1 MRFFFINRN
10 NTSKNKIM
18 HDFSNNF
25 KERIK
30 SLNVQD
36 ITDKILT
43 VLNNAFDSV
52 QKVDSKV
59 LISFKEFESDSLLS
73 HIFTVNVDF
82 VQLSKN
88 TLKINNLDSLS
99 IDIIKTCQNNLD
111 KTLENENYLTI
122 EKYAVQ
128 DFVTEVIKD
137 YFKESVTTEKV
148 YTISVKPQDSLLIV
162 NDEIVTT
169 INGTYSDKAPE
180 NSEIKVYISSENYEP
195 LEETIT
201 LSSEKSVFN
210 FELKPVLC
218 AFNLVTVPE
227 TDNVHLYKKVERT
240 YLNEKTGTALKEST
254 KPSSFVFSDL
264 ETGYSE
270 IPLVKNG
277 RVYQC
282 SVNKG
287 SEFVLQVK
295 KRLYKDITETILFE
309 RDIFEVLDLE
319 KYCIPV
325 KITGPENCSVYVND
339 ELVEIPYK
347 TELGVN
353 EGLKIEALSDTGEV
367 YKNFVIGNES
377 NISTGL
383 EFNINFTKMFD
394 FDIKVED
401 SSDLYINNLKIDST
415 SYSEQFIEGSV
426 VDVRVEKSGYVPIV
440 ERFYITHDIE
450 KEYTL
455 TEKLPEKVLSIS
467 VEPQD
472 AYLILNGQQ
481 VTNPYTGMFTENSEI
496 QIKAFKS
503 GYKAITEN
511 IILNSDIEKKYILEE
526 VQIEKPI
533 LNIDCN
539 IPDATLVV
547 NNDFISLPASIYG
560 VPGSLYSVMIS
571 KEGYKTYTNEIRL
584 VENTDLHVELEKLSE
599 LELTDK
605 VKLKVNCSKLNSI
618 IMINGVQVD
627 NNSTVEYPRGTI
639 LDIEATYPGYVTYS
653 RRMSISEDT
662 DLDIVLEKSENLSTY
677 RVYVYNTTGATLTV
691 NDKQVA
697 APYVSDF
704 EYGSKVKIKSE
715 LEGYETYENELFIDQ
730 DYIININLKKKVD
743 INIETVIPE

>member
-1 MRFFFINRN
+1 MY
-10 NTSKNKIM
+10 
-18 HDFSNNF
+18 DFSNAF
-25 KERIK
+25 KEQIK
-30 SLNVQD
+30 GLNVQS
-36 ITDKILT
+36 TSAKILT
-43 VLNNAFDSV
+43 VLNNAFDSI
-52 QKVDSKV
+52 QNQDGKV
-59 LISFKEFESDSLLS
+59 LISFKEFESNSVLS

-88 TLKINNLDSLS
+88 VLKINNLNSLS
-99 IDIIKTCQNNLD
+99 IDIIKTCRTKNFD

-122 EKYAVQ
+122 EKYAIQ

-137 YFKESVTTEKV
+137 YFKESVTNEKV
-148 YTISVKPQDSLLIV
+148 YTITVSPQDALLIV
-162 NDEIVTT
+162 NDEKVTT

-180 NSEIKVYISSENYEP
+180 NSEIKVYVSHDNYEP
-195 LEETIT
+195 VEETIA

-218 AFNLVTVPE
+218 TFNLVTVPE

-254 KPSSFVFSDL
+254 KPSSFVFSDP
-264 ETGYSE
+264 EYTYSE
-270 IPLVKNG
+270 IPLVKND

-295 KRLYKDITETILFE
+295 KRLYKDISKTILFE

-325 KITGPENCSVYVND
+325 KITGPENCSVYIND

-353 EGLKIEALSDTGEV
+353 EGLKIEALSDSGEV

-401 SSDLYINNLKIDST
+401 SADLYINNLKIDSGA
-415 SYSEQFIEGSV
+415 YSEKLIEGSV
-426 VDVRVEKSGYVPIV
+426 VDVRVEKSGYVPV
-440 ERFYITHDIE
+440 TERFYITHDIE
-450 KEYTL
+450 KEYVL

-496 QIKAFKS
+496 QIKVFKS

-511 IILNSDIEKKYILEE
+511 IIVNSDIEKNYVLEE
-526 VQIEKPI
+526 VQINKPI

-539 IPDATLVV
+539 VEDAVLVV
-547 NNDFISLPASIYG
+547 NNDFVTLPASIYG
-560 VPGSLYSVMIS
+560 NPGSLYSIMIS
-571 KEGYKTYTNEIRL
+571 KEGFKTYTNEIRL
-584 VENTDLHVELEKLSE
+584 VENTDLHVELEKLSSE
-599 LELTDK
+599 ELTDI
-605 VKLKVNCSKLNSI
+605 VKLNVKCSKLNSL

-639 LDIEATYPGYVTYS
+639 LDIEVTYPGYATCSS
-653 RRMSISEDT
+653 RMTISEDT
-662 DLDIVLEKSENLSTY
+662 DLNIVLEKTDNLSSY
-677 RVYVYNTTGATLTV
+677 RIYIYNTTGATLTV
-691 NDKQVA
+691 NGKQVA

-715 LEGYETYENELFIDQ
+715 LDGYETYENELFIDQ
-730 DYIININLKKKVD
+730 DYIIYINLEKIDEKL
-743 INIETVIPE
+743 I

>member
-1 MRFFFINRN
+1 MY
-10 NTSKNKIM
+10 
-18 HDFSNNF
+18 DFSNAF
-25 KERIK
+25 KEQIK
-30 SLNVQD
+30 GLNVQS
-36 ITDKILT
+36 ISAKILT
-43 VLNNAFDSV
+43 VLNNAFDSI
-52 QKVDSKV
+52 QNQDGKV
-59 LISFKEFESDSLLS
+59 LISFKEFESNSVLS

-88 TLKINNLDSLS
+88 VLKINNLNSLS
-99 IDIIKTCQNNLD
+99 IDIIKTCQTNFD
-111 KTLENENYLTI
+111 KSLENENYLTI
-122 EKYAVQ
+122 EKYAIQ

-137 YFKESVTTEKV
+137 YFKESIVNEKV
-148 YTISVKPQDSLLIV
+148 YTISVKPQDALLIV
-162 NDEIVTT
+162 NDEKVTT

-180 NSEIKVYISSENYEP
+180 NSEIKVYVSHDNYEP
-195 LEETIT
+195 IEETIVVTSDKT
-201 LSSEKSVFN
+201 LFN
-210 FELKPVLC
+210 FNLEPVLC

-254 KPSSFVFSDL
+254 KPSSFVFSDP
-264 ETGYSE
+264 EYTYSE
-270 IPLVKNG
+270 IPLVKND

-295 KRLYKDITETILFE
+295 KRLYKDISETILFD
-309 RDIFEVLDLE
+309 RDIFKVLDLE

-325 KITGPENCSVYVND
+325 KITGPENCSVYIND

-394 FDIKVED
+394 FDIRVED
-401 SSDLYINNLKIDST
+401 SADLYINNLKIDSN
-415 SYSEQFIEGSV
+415 SYSEKLIEGSV
-426 VDVRVEKSGYVPIV
+426 VVVRVEKSGYVPV
-440 ERFYITHDIE
+440 TERFYITHDIE
-450 KEYTL
+450 KEYIL

-496 QIKAFKS
+496 QIKVFKS

-511 IILNSDIEKKYILEE
+511 IIVNSDIEKNYILEE
-526 VQIEKPI
+526 VQVNKPI

-539 IPDATLVV
+539 VEDATLVV
-547 NNDFISLPASIYG
+547 NNDFITLPASIYG
-560 VPGSLYSVMIS
+560 VPGGLYNIMIS
-571 KEGYKTYTNEIRL
+571 KEGFKTYTNEIRL

-599 LELTDK
+599 SELTDK
-605 VKLKVNCSKLNSI
+605 VKLNVKCSKLNSL

-639 LDIEATYPGYVTYS
+639 LDIEVTYPGYATCSS
-653 RRMSISEDT
+653 RMTISEDT
-662 DLDIVLEKSENLSTY
+662 DLNIVLEKTDNLSSY
-677 RVYVYNTTGATLTV
+677 RVYIYNTTGATLTV

-697 APYVSDF
+697 APFVSDF

-715 LEGYETYENELFIDQ
+715 LDGYETYENELFIDQ
-730 DYIININLKKKVD
+730 DYIIYINLEKIDEKVG
-743 INIETVIPE
+743 INKI

>member
-1 MRFFFINRN
+1 MY
-10 NTSKNKIM
+10 
-18 HDFSNNF
+18 DFSNAF
-25 KERIK
+25 KEQIK
-30 SLNVQD
+30 GLNVQS
-36 ITDKILT
+36 ISAKILT
-43 VLNNAFDSV
+43 VLNNAFDSI
-52 QKVDSKV
+52 QNQDGKV
-59 LISFKEFESDSLLS
+59 LISFKEFESNSVLS

-88 TLKINNLDSLS
+88 VLKINNLNSLS
-99 IDIIKTCQNNLD
+99 IDIIKTCRTKNFD
-111 KTLENENYLTI
+111 KTLENENHLTI
-122 EKYAVQ
+122 EKYAIQ
-128 DFVTEVIKD
+128 DFVTEVVKD
-137 YFKESVTTEKV
+137 YFKESVTNEKV
-148 YTISVKPQDSLLIV
+148 YTITVSPQDALLIV
-162 NDEIVTT
+162 NDEKVTT

-180 NSEIKVYISSENYEP
+180 NSEIKVYVSHDNYEP
-195 LEETIT
+195 VEETIT

-254 KPSSFVFSDL
+254 KPSSFVFSDP
-264 ETGYSE
+264 EYTYSE
-270 IPLVKNG
+270 IPLVKND

-295 KRLYKDITETILFE
+295 KRLYKDISKTILFE

-325 KITGPENCSVYVND
+325 KITGPENCSVYIND

-401 SSDLYINNLKIDST
+401 SADLFINNLKIDSGA
-415 SYSEQFIEGSV
+415 YSEKLIEGSV
-426 VDVRVEKSGYVPIV
+426 VDVRVEKSGYVPV
-440 ERFYITHDIE
+440 TERFYITHDIE
-450 KEYTL
+450 KEYVL

-496 QIKAFKS
+496 QIKVFKS

-511 IILNSDIEKKYILEE
+511 IIVNSDIEKNYVLEE
-526 VQIEKPI
+526 VQINKPI

-539 IPDATLVV
+539 VEDAVLVV
-547 NNDFISLPASIYG
+547 NNDFVTLPASIYG
-560 VPGSLYSVMIS
+560 VPGSLYSIMIS
-571 KEGYKTYTNEIRL
+571 KEGFKTYTNEIRL
-584 VENTDLHVELEKLSE
+584 VENTDLHVELEKLSSE
-599 LELTDK
+599 ELTDK
-605 VKLKVNCSKLNSI
+605 VKLNVKCSKLNSL

-639 LDIEATYPGYVTYS
+639 LDIEVTYPGYATCSS
-653 RRMSISEDT
+653 RMTISEDT
-662 DLDIVLEKSENLSTY
+662 DLNIVLEKTDNLSSY
-677 RVYVYNTTGATLTV
+677 RVYIYNTTGATLTV
-691 NDKQVA
+691 NGKQVA

-715 LEGYETYENELFIDQ
+715 LDGYETYENELFIDQ
-730 DYIININLKKKVD
+730 DYIIYINLEKIDEKL
-743 INIETVIPE
+743 I

>member
-1 MRFFFINRN
+1 
-10 NTSKNKIM
+10 M

-30 SLNVQD
+30 SLNVQS
-36 ITDKILT
+36 ISDKILT

-88 TLKINNLDSLS
+88 VLKINNLNSLS

-148 YTISVKPQDSLLIV
+148 FTITVNPQDALLIV

-180 NSEIKVYISSENYEP
+180 NSEIKVYISSDNYEP

-218 AFNLVTVPE
+218 TFNLVTVPE
-227 TDNVHLYKKVERT
+227 TDNVHLYKKVEKT

-295 KRLYKDITETILFE
+295 KRLYKDISKTILCE
-309 RDIFEVLDLE
+309 HDVFEVIDLE
-319 KYCIPV
+319 KYSIPV
-325 KITGPENCSVYVND
+325 KITGPENCSVYIND

-353 EGLKIEALSDTGEV
+353 EGLKIEALSDSGEV

-383 EFNINFTKMFD
+383 EFDIEFTKMFN

-401 SSDLYINNLKIDST
+401 SADLYINNLKIDSGA
-415 SYSEQFIEGSV
+415 YSEQLIEGSV
-426 VDVRVEKSGYVPIV
+426 VDVRVEKSGYVPVI

-467 VEPQD
+467 VEPQN
-472 AYLILNGQQ
+472 AYLFVNGQQ
-481 VTNPYTGMFTENSEI
+481 VTNPYTGTFTENSEI
-496 QIKAFKS
+496 QIKTFAS

-511 IILNSDIEKKYILEE
+511 IVINSDIEKQYTLEE

-533 LNIDCN
+533 LNINCN

-547 NNDFISLPASIYG
+547 NNDFITLPAAIYG
-560 VPGSLYSVMIS
+560 VPGSLYSIMIS
-571 KEGYKTYTNEIRL
+571 KEGFKTYSNEIRL
-584 VENTDLHVELEKLSE
+584 VENTDLNVELEKLSSE
-599 LELTDK
+599 ELTDK

-627 NNSTVEYPRGTI
+627 NNSTLEYPRGTI

-653 RRMSISEDT
+653 RRMTISEDT

-677 RVYVYNTTGATLTV
+677 RVYIYNTTGATLTV

-715 LEGYETYENELFIDQ
+715 LDGYERYENELFIDQ
-730 DYIININLKKKVD
+730 DYIININLKKKVE
-743 INIETVIPE
+743 INIETVISE

>member
-1 MRFFFINRN
+1 MY
-10 NTSKNKIM
+10 
-18 HDFSNNF
+18 DFSNAF
-25 KERIK
+25 KEQIK
-30 SLNVQD
+30 GLNVQS
-36 ITDKILT
+36 ISAKILT
-43 VLNNAFDSV
+43 VLNNAFDSI
-52 QKVDSKV
+52 QNQDGKV
-59 LISFKEFESDSLLS
+59 LISFKEFESDSVLS

-88 TLKINNLDSLS
+88 VLKINNLNSLS
-99 IDIIKTCQNNLD
+99 IDIIKTCRTKNFD

-122 EKYAVQ
+122 EKYAIQ
-128 DFVTEVIKD
+128 DFVTEVVKD
-137 YFKESVTTEKV
+137 YFKESIVNEKV
-148 YTISVKPQDSLLIV
+148 YTISVKPQDASLIV
-162 NDEIVTT
+162 NDKIVTT

-180 NSEIKVYISSENYEP
+180 NSEIKVYVSHDNYQSIEENIIV
-195 LEETIT
+195 TSDKT
-201 LSSEKSVFN
+201 LFN
-210 FELKPVLC
+210 FNLEPVLC
-218 AFNLVTVPE
+218 SFNLVTVPE

-240 YLNEKTGTALKEST
+240 YLNEKSGTALKEST
-254 KPSSFVFSDL
+254 KPSSFVFSDP
-264 ETGYSE
+264 EYTYSE

-295 KRLYKDITETILFE
+295 KRLYKDISETILFE
-309 RDIFEVLDLE
+309 RDIFKVLDLE

-401 SSDLYINNLKIDST
+401 SADLYINNLKIDSGI
-415 SYSEQFIEGSV
+415 YSEKLIEGSV
-426 VDVRVEKSGYVPIV
+426 VDVRVEKSGYVPV
-440 ERFYITHDIE
+440 TERFYITHDIE

-481 VTNPYTGMFTENSEI
+481 VANPYTGMFTENSEI
-496 QIKAFKS
+496 QIKTFKS

-511 IILNSDIEKKYILEE
+511 IIVNSDIEKKYILEE
-526 VQIEKPI
+526 VQINKPI

-539 IPDATLVV
+539 VEDATLVV
-547 NNDFISLPASIYG
+547 NNDFVSLPASIYG
-560 VPGSLYSVMIS
+560 NPGSLYSIMIS

-584 VENTDLHVELEKLSE
+584 VENTDLHVELEKLSSEE
-599 LELTDK
+599 LIDK
-605 VKLKVNCSKLNSI
+605 VKLNVKCSKLNSL

-639 LDIEATYPGYVTYS
+639 LDIEVTYPGYATCSS
-653 RRMSISEDT
+653 RMTISEDT
-662 DLDIVLEKSENLSTY
+662 DLNIVLEKTDNLSSY
-677 RVYVYNTTGATLTV
+677 RVYIYNTTGATLTV

-715 LEGYETYENELFIDQ
+715 LDGYETYENELFIDQ
-730 DYIININLKKKVD
+730 DYIIYINLEKIDEKL
-743 INIETVIPE
+743 I

>member
-1 MRFFFINRN
+1 MY
-10 NTSKNKIM
+10 
-18 HDFSNNF
+18 DFSNAF
-25 KERIK
+25 KEQIK
-30 SLNVQD
+30 GLNIQS
-36 ITDKILT
+36 ISAKILT
-43 VLNNAFDSV
+43 VLNNAFDSI
-52 QKVDSKV
+52 QNQDGKV
-59 LISFKEFESDSLLS
+59 LISFKEFESNSVLS

-88 TLKINNLDSLS
+88 VLKINNLNSLS
-99 IDIIKTCQNNLD
+99 IDIIKTCRTKNFD

-122 EKYAVQ
+122 EKYAIQ

-137 YFKESVTTEKV
+137 YFKESIVNEKV
-148 YTISVKPQDSLLIV
+148 YTISVKPQDALLIV
-162 NDEIVTT
+162 NDEKVTT

-180 NSEIKVYISSENYEP
+180 NSEIKVYVSHDNYEP
-195 LEETIT
+195 VEETIVVTSDKT
-201 LSSEKSVFN
+201 LFN
-210 FELKPVLC
+210 FNLEPVLC
-218 AFNLVTVPE
+218 EFNLVTVPE

-254 KPSSFVFSDL
+254 KPSSFVFSDP
-264 ETGYSE
+264 EYTYSE
-270 IPLVKNG
+270 IPLVKND

-295 KRLYKDITETILFE
+295 KRLYKDISETILFE
-309 RDIFEVLDLE
+309 RDIFKVLDLE

-401 SSDLYINNLKIDST
+401 SADLYINNLKIDSNT
-415 SYSEQFIEGSV
+415 YSEKLIEGSV
-426 VDVRVEKSGYVPIV
+426 VDVRVEKSGYVPV
-440 ERFYITHDIE
+440 TERFYITHDIE
-450 KEYTL
+450 KEYVL

-481 VTNPYTGMFTENSEI
+481 VTNPYTGMYTENSEI
-496 QIKAFKS
+496 QIKVFKS

-511 IILNSDIEKKYILEE
+511 IIVNADIEKNYVLEE
-526 VQIEKPI
+526 VQINKPI

-539 IPDATLVV
+539 VEDAVLVV
-547 NNDFISLPASIYG
+547 NNDFVTLPASIYG
-560 VPGSLYSVMIS
+560 NPGSLYSIMIS
-571 KEGYKTYTNEIRL
+571 KEGFKTYTNEIRL
-584 VENTDLHVELEKLSE
+584 VENTDLHVELEKLSSE
-599 LELTDK
+599 ELTDI
-605 VKLKVNCSKLNSI
+605 VKLNVKCSKLNSL

-639 LDIEATYPGYVTYS
+639 LDIEVTYPGYATCSS
-653 RRMSISEDT
+653 RMTISEDT
-662 DLDIVLEKSENLSTY
+662 DLNIVLEKTDTLSSY
-677 RVYVYNTTGATLTV
+677 RVYIYNTTGATLTV
-691 NDKQVA
+691 NGKQVA

-715 LEGYETYENELFIDQ
+715 LDGYETYENELFIDQ
-730 DYIININLKKKVD
+730 DYIIYINLEK
-743 INIETVIPE
+743 INEKLI

>member
-1 MRFFFINRN
+1 MY
-10 NTSKNKIM
+10 
-18 HDFSNNF
+18 DFSNAF
-25 KERIK
+25 KEQIK
-30 SLNVQD
+30 GLNVQS
-36 ITDKILT
+36 TSAKILT
-43 VLNNAFDSV
+43 VLNNAFDSI
-52 QKVDSKV
+52 QNQDGKV
-59 LISFKEFESDSLLS
+59 LISFKEFESNSVLS

-88 TLKINNLDSLS
+88 VLKINNLNSLS
-99 IDIIKTCQNNLD
+99 IDIIKTCRTKNFD

-122 EKYAVQ
+122 EKYAIQ

-137 YFKESVTTEKV
+137 YFKESVTNEKV
-148 YTISVKPQDSLLIV
+148 YTITVSPQDALLIV

-180 NSEIKVYISSENYEP
+180 NSEIKVYVSHDNYEP
-195 LEETIT
+195 VEETIA

-218 AFNLVTVPE
+218 TFNLVTVPE

-254 KPSSFVFSDL
+254 KPSSFVFSDP
-264 ETGYSE
+264 EYTYSE
-270 IPLVKNG
+270 IPLVKND

-295 KRLYKDITETILFE
+295 KRLYKDISKTILFE

-401 SSDLYINNLKIDST
+401 SADLYINNLKIDSGA
-415 SYSEQFIEGSV
+415 YSEKLIEGSV
-426 VDVRVEKSGYVPIV
+426 VDVRVEKSGYVPV
-440 ERFYITHDIE
+440 TERFYITHDIE
-450 KEYTL
+450 KEYVL

-496 QIKAFKS
+496 QIKVFKS

-511 IILNSDIEKKYILEE
+511 IIVNSDIEKNYVLEE
-526 VQIEKPI
+526 VQINKPI

-539 IPDATLVV
+539 VEDAVLVV
-547 NNDFISLPASIYG
+547 NNDFVTLPASIYG
-560 VPGSLYSVMIS
+560 VPGSLYSIMIS
-571 KEGYKTYTNEIRL
+571 KEGFKTYTNEIRL
-584 VENTDLHVELEKLSE
+584 VENTDLHVELEKLSSE
-599 LELTDK
+599 ELTDI
-605 VKLKVNCSKLNSI
+605 VKLNVKCSKLNSL

-639 LDIEATYPGYVTYS
+639 LDIEVTYPGYATCSS
-653 RRMSISEDT
+653 RMTISEDT
-662 DLDIVLEKSENLSTY
+662 DLNIVLEKTDNLSSY
-677 RVYVYNTTGATLTV
+677 RVYIYNTTGATLTV
-691 NDKQVA
+691 NGKQVA

-715 LEGYETYENELFIDQ
+715 LDGYETYENELFIDQ
-730 DYIININLKKKVD
+730 DYIIYINLEKIDEKL
-743 INIETVIPE
+743 I

>member
-1 MRFFFINRN
+1 MR
-10 NTSKNKIM
+10 
-18 HDFSNNF
+18 DFSNSF
-25 KERIK
+25 KEHIK
-30 SLNVQD
+30 KLDVQN
-36 ITDKILT
+36 TANEILAT
-43 VLNNAFDSV
+43 LNNSFDSIV
-52 QKVDSKV
+52 NDDKV
-59 LISFKEFESDSLLS
+59 LISFRDFDGKSIKS
-73 HIFTVNVDF
+73 HIFNVNVDF
-82 VQLSKN
+82 VSLSKN
-88 TLKINNLDSLS
+88 VLKINNLNTLS
-99 IDIIKTCQNNLD
+99 IDIINQCSDVQIQNTLD
-111 KTLENENYLTI
+111 SGLYFSILKFAL
-122 EKYAVQ
+122 Q
-128 DFVTEVIKD
+128 DFITETVTD
-137 YFKESVTTEKV
+137 FFKESIVNEKV
-148 YTISVKPQDSLLIV
+148 YTISVKPQDATLIV

-169 INGTYSDKAPE
+169 INGTYSNKAPE
-180 NSEIKVYISSENYEP
+180 NSEIKVHISSENYEP
-195 LEETIT
+195 VEETFT
-201 LSSEKSVFN
+201 LSSEKSVYD

-218 AFNLVTVPE
+218 TFNLVTVPE
-227 TDNVHLYKKVERT
+227 TENVHLYKKVERT
-240 YLNEKTGTALKEST
+240 YLNEKSGTALKEST
-254 KPSSFVFSDL
+254 KPSSFVFSDP
-264 ETGYSE
+264 EYTYSE
-270 IPLVKNG
+270 IPLDKNG

-295 KRLYKDITETILFE
+295 KRLYKDISETILF
-309 RDIFEVLDLE
+309 DHDVFEVIDLE
-319 KYCIPV
+319 EYFVPV
-325 KITGPENCSVYVND
+325 KINAPENCSVYIND
-339 ELVEIPYK
+339 ELVTVPYSTK
-347 TELGVN
+347 LAVN

-367 YKNFVIGNES
+367 YKNFVIANES

-383 EFNINFTKMFD
+383 EFDIEFTKMFN
-394 FDIKVED
+394 FDIRVEN
-401 SSDLYINNLKIDST
+401 SADLYINNLKIDSN
-415 SYSEQFIEGSV
+415 SYSEKLIEGSV
-426 VDVRVEKSGYVPIV
+426 VDVRVEKSGYVPV
-440 ERFYITHDIE
+440 TERFYITHDIE

-496 QIKAFKS
+496 QIKVFKS

-511 IILNSDIEKKYILEE
+511 IIVNSDIEKNYILEE
-526 VQIEKPI
+526 VQVNKPI

-539 IPDATLVV
+539 VEDATLVV
-547 NNDFISLPASIYG
+547 NNDFVTLPASIYG
-560 VPGSLYSVMIS
+560 VPGGLYNIMIS

-599 LELTDK
+599 SELTDK
-605 VKLKVNCSKLNSI
+605 VKLNVKCSKLNSL

-677 RVYVYNTTGATLTV
+677 RVYIYNTSGATLTV

-715 LEGYETYENELFIDQ
+715 LEGYETYENELFINQ
-730 DYIININLKKKVD
+730 DYIVNINLEKIDENVD
-743 INIETVIPE
+743 ININVK

>member
-1 MRFFFINRN
+1 MY
-10 NTSKNKIM
+10 
-18 HDFSNNF
+18 DFSNAF
-25 KERIK
+25 KEQIK
-30 SLNVQD
+30 GLNVQS
-36 ITDKILT
+36 ISAKILT
-43 VLNNAFDSV
+43 VLNNAFDSI
-52 QKVDSKV
+52 QNQDGKV
-59 LISFKEFESDSLLS
+59 LISFKEFESNSVLS

-88 TLKINNLDSLS
+88 VLKINNLNSLS
-99 IDIIKTCQNNLD
+99 IDIIKTCRTKNFD
-111 KTLENENYLTI
+111 KTLENENHLTI
-122 EKYAVQ
+122 EKYAIQ
-128 DFVTEVIKD
+128 DFVTEVVKD
-137 YFKESVTTEKV
+137 YFKESVTNEKV
-148 YTISVKPQDSLLIV
+148 YTITVSPQDALLIV
-162 NDEIVTT
+162 NDEKVTT

-180 NSEIKVYISSENYEP
+180 NSEIKVYVSHDNYEP
-195 LEETIT
+195 VEETIN

-218 AFNLVTVPE
+218 TFNLVTVPE

-254 KPSSFVFSDL
+254 KPSSFVFSDP
-264 ETGYSE
+264 EYTYSE
-270 IPLVKNG
+270 IPLVKND

-295 KRLYKDITETILFE
+295 KRLYKDISETILFE
-309 RDIFEVLDLE
+309 RDIFKVLDLE

-401 SSDLYINNLKIDST
+401 SADLYINNLKIDSGA
-415 SYSEQFIEGSV
+415 YSEKLIEGSV
-426 VDVRVEKSGYVPIV
+426 VDVRVEKSGYVPV
-440 ERFYITHDIE
+440 TERFYITQDIE

-496 QIKAFKS
+496 QIKVFKS

-511 IILNSDIEKKYILEE
+511 IIVNSDIEKNYVLEE
-526 VQIEKPI
+526 VQINKPI

-539 IPDATLVV
+539 VEDAVLVV
-547 NNDFISLPASIYG
+547 NNDFVTLPASIYG
-560 VPGSLYSVMIS
+560 NPGSLYSIMIS
-571 KEGYKTYTNEIRL
+571 KEGFKTYTNEIRL
-584 VENTDLHVELEKLSE
+584 VENTDLHVELEKLSSE
-599 LELTDK
+599 ELTDI
-605 VKLKVNCSKLNSI
+605 VKLNVKCSKLNSL

-639 LDIEATYPGYVTYS
+639 LDIEVTYPGYATCSS
-653 RRMSISEDT
+653 RMTISEDT
-662 DLDIVLEKSENLSTY
+662 DLNIVLEKTDNLSSY
-677 RVYVYNTTGATLTV
+677 RVYIYNTTGATLTV
-691 NDKQVA
+691 NGKQVA

-715 LEGYETYENELFIDQ
+715 LDGYETYENELFIDQ
-730 DYIININLKKKVD
+730 DYIIYINLEKIDEKL
-743 INIETVIPE
+743 I

>member
-1 MRFFFINRN
+1 MY
-10 NTSKNKIM
+10 
-18 HDFSNNF
+18 DFSNAF
-25 KERIK
+25 KEQIK
-30 SLNVQD
+30 GLNVQS
-36 ITDKILT
+36 TSAKILT
-43 VLNNAFDSV
+43 VLNNAFDSI
-52 QKVDSKV
+52 QNQDGKV
-59 LISFKEFESDSLLS
+59 LISFKEFESNSLLS

-88 TLKINNLDSLS
+88 VLKINNLNSLS
-99 IDIIKTCQNNLD
+99 IDIIKTCRTKNFD
-111 KTLENENYLTI
+111 KTLENENHLTI
-122 EKYAVQ
+122 EKYAIQ
-128 DFVTEVIKD
+128 DFVTEVVKD
-137 YFKESVTTEKV
+137 YFKESVTNEKV
-148 YTISVKPQDSLLIV
+148 YTITVSPQDALLIV
-162 NDEIVTT
+162 NDEKVTT

-180 NSEIKVYISSENYEP
+180 NSEIKVYVSHDNYEP
-195 LEETIT
+195 VEETIN

-218 AFNLVTVPE
+218 TFNLVTVPE

-254 KPSSFVFSDL
+254 KPSSFVFSDP
-264 ETGYSE
+264 EYTYSE
-270 IPLVKNG
+270 IPLVKND

-295 KRLYKDITETILFE
+295 KRLYKDISETILFE
-309 RDIFEVLDLE
+309 RDIFKVLDLE

-401 SSDLYINNLKIDST
+401 SADLFINNLKIDSGT
-415 SYSEQFIEGSV
+415 YSEKLIEGSV
-426 VDVRVEKSGYVPIV
+426 VDVRVEKSGYVPV
-440 ERFYITHDIE
+440 TERFYITHDIE
-450 KEYTL
+450 KEYVL

-496 QIKAFKS
+496 QIKVFKS

-511 IILNSDIEKKYILEE
+511 IIVNSDIEKNYVLEE
-526 VQIEKPI
+526 VQINKPI

-539 IPDATLVV
+539 VEDAVLVV
-547 NNDFISLPASIYG
+547 NNDFVTLPASIYG
-560 VPGSLYSVMIS
+560 NPGSLYSIMIS
-571 KEGYKTYTNEIRL
+571 KEGFKTYTNEIRL
-584 VENTDLHVELEKLSE
+584 VENTDLHVELEKLSSE
-599 LELTDK
+599 ELTDK
-605 VKLKVNCSKLNSI
+605 VKLNVKCSKLNSL

-639 LDIEATYPGYVTYS
+639 LDIEVTYPGYATCSS
-653 RRMSISEDT
+653 RMTISEDT
-662 DLDIVLEKSENLSTY
+662 DLNIVLEKTDNLSSY
-677 RVYVYNTTGATLTV
+677 RVYIYNTTGATLTV

-715 LEGYETYENELFIDQ
+715 LDGYETYENELFIDQ
-730 DYIININLKKKVD
+730 DYIIYINLEKIDEKL
-743 INIETVIPE
+743 I

>member
-1 MRFFFINRN
+1 MR
-10 NTSKNKIM
+10 
-18 HDFSNNF
+18 DFSNSF
-25 KERIK
+25 KEHIK
-30 SLNVQD
+30 KLDVQN
-36 ITDKILT
+36 TANEILAT
-43 VLNNAFDSV
+43 LNNSFDSIV
-52 QKVDSKV
+52 NDDKV
-59 LISFKEFESDSLLS
+59 LISFRDFDGKSIKS

-82 VQLSKN
+82 VSLSKN
-88 TLKINNLDSLS
+88 VLKINNLNTLS
-99 IDIIKTCQNNLD
+99 IDIINQCSDVQIQNTLD
-111 KTLENENYLTI
+111 SGLYFSIL
-122 EKYAVQ
+122 KYALQ
-128 DFVTEVIKD
+128 DFITETVTD
-137 YFKESVTTEKV
+137 LFKESIVNEKV
-148 YTISVKPQDSLLIV
+148 FTITVNPQDALLIV

-169 INGTYSDKAPE
+169 VNGTYSNKVRE
-180 NSEIKVYISSENYEP
+180 NTEIKVHISSENYEP
-195 LEETIT
+195 VEETFT
-201 LSSEKSVFN
+201 LSSEKSVYD

-218 AFNLVTVPE
+218 TFNLVTVPE

-240 YLNEKTGTALKEST
+240 YLNEKSGTALKEST
-254 KPSSFVFSDL
+254 KPSSFVFSDP
-264 ETGYSE
+264 EYTYSE
-270 IPLVKNG
+270 IPLVKND

-295 KRLYKDITETILFE
+295 KRLYKDISETILFDK
-309 RDIFEVLDLE
+309 DIFEVIDLE
-319 KYCIPV
+319 EYFVPV
-325 KITGPENCSVYVND
+325 KINAPENCSVYIND
-339 ELVEIPYK
+339 ELVTVPYSTK
-347 TELGVN
+347 LAVN

-367 YKNFVIGNES
+367 YKNFVIANES

-383 EFNINFTKMFD
+383 EFDIEFTKMFN

-401 SSDLYINNLKIDST
+401 SADLYINNLKIDSN
-415 SYSEQFIEGSV
+415 SYSEQLIEGSIV
-426 VDVRVEKSGYVPIV
+426 NVRVEKSGYVPV
-440 ERFYITHDIE
+440 TERFYITHDIE
-450 KEYTL
+450 KEYVL

-467 VEPQD
+467 VEPQN
-472 AYLILNGQQ
+472 AYLFVNGQQ
-481 VTNPYTGMFTENSEI
+481 VTNPFTGTFTENSEI

-511 IILNSDIEKKYILEE
+511 IILNSDIEKQYTLEE

-533 LNIDCN
+533 LNINCN

-547 NNDFISLPASIYG
+547 NNDFITLPASIYG

-571 KEGYKTYTNEIRL
+571 KEGFKTYSNEIRL
-584 VENTDLHVELEKLSE
+584 VENTDLHVELEELSSE
-599 LELTDK
+599 ELTDK

-662 DLDIVLEKSENLSTY
+662 ELEITLEKSENLSTY
-677 RVYVYNTTGATLTV
+677 RVYIYNTSGATLTV

-715 LEGYETYENELFIDQ
+715 LDGYETYENELFINQ
-730 DYIININLKKKVD
+730 DYIVNINLEKIDGKID
-743 INIETVIPE
+743 INIM

>member
-1 MRFFFINRN
+1 MY
-10 NTSKNKIM
+10 
-18 HDFSNNF
+18 DFSNAF
-25 KERIK
+25 KEQIK
-30 SLNVQD
+30 GLNVQS
-36 ITDKILT
+36 ISAKILT
-43 VLNNAFDSV
+43 VLNNAFDSI
-52 QKVDSKV
+52 QNQDGKV
-59 LISFKEFESDSLLS
+59 LISFKEFESNSVLS

-88 TLKINNLDSLS
+88 VLKINNLNSLS
-99 IDIIKTCQNNLD
+99 IDIIKTCRTKNFD

-122 EKYAVQ
+122 EKYAIQ

-137 YFKESVTTEKV
+137 YFKESVTNEKV
-148 YTISVKPQDSLLIV
+148 YTISVKPQDALLIV

-180 NSEIKVYISSENYEP
+180 NSEIKVYVSHDNYEP
-195 LEETIT
+195 VEETIT

-254 KPSSFVFSDL
+254 KPSSFVFSDP
-264 ETGYSE
+264 EYAYSE
-270 IPLVKNG
+270 IPLVKND

-295 KRLYKDITETILFE
+295 KRLYKDISETILFE
-309 RDIFEVLDLE
+309 RDIFKVLDLE

-394 FDIKVED
+394 FDIRVED
-401 SSDLYINNLKIDST
+401 SADLFINNLKIDSGA
-415 SYSEQFIEGSV
+415 YSEKLIEGSV
-426 VDVRVEKSGYVPIV
+426 VDVRVEKSGYVPV
-440 ERFYITHDIE
+440 TERFYITHDIE
-450 KEYTL
+450 KEYVL

-472 AYLILNGQQ
+472 AYLMLNGQQ

-496 QIKAFKS
+496 QIKVFKS

-511 IILNSDIEKKYILEE
+511 IIVNSDIEKNYVLEE
-526 VQIEKPI
+526 VQINKPI

-539 IPDATLVV
+539 VEDATLVV
-547 NNDFISLPASIYG
+547 NNDFVTLPASIYG
-560 VPGSLYSVMIS
+560 NPGSLYSIMIS
-571 KEGYKTYTNEIRL
+571 KEGFKTYTNEIRL
-584 VENTDLHVELEKLSE
+584 VENTDLHVELEKLSSEE
-599 LELTDK
+599 LIDK
-605 VKLKVNCSKLNSI
+605 VKLNVKCSKLNSL

-639 LDIEATYPGYVTYS
+639 LDIEVTYPGYATCSS
-653 RRMSISEDT
+653 RMTISEDT
-662 DLDIVLEKSENLSTY
+662 DLNIVLEKTDNLSSY
-677 RVYVYNTTGATLTV
+677 RVYIYNTTGATLTV

-715 LEGYETYENELFIDQ
+715 LDGYETYENELFIDQ
-730 DYIININLKKKVD
+730 DYIIYINLEKIDEKL
-743 INIETVIPE
+743 I

>member
-1 MRFFFINRN
+1 MY
-10 NTSKNKIM
+10 
-18 HDFSNNF
+18 DFSNAF
-25 KERIK
+25 KEQIK
-30 SLNVQD
+30 GLNVQS
-36 ITDKILT
+36 ISAKILT
-43 VLNNAFDSV
+43 VLNNAFDSI
-52 QKVDSKV
+52 QNQDGKV
-59 LISFKEFESDSLLS
+59 LISFKEFESNSVLS

-88 TLKINNLDSLS
+88 VLKINNLNSLS
-99 IDIIKTCQNNLD
+99 IDIIKTCRTKNFD

-122 EKYAVQ
+122 EKYAIQ
-128 DFVTEVIKD
+128 DFVTEVVKD
-137 YFKESVTTEKV
+137 YFKESIVNEKV
-148 YTISVKPQDSLLIV
+148 YTISVKPQDATLIV
-162 NDEIVTT
+162 NDKIVTT
-169 INGTYSDKAPE
+169 INGTYSDKTPE
-180 NSEIKVYISSENYEP
+180 NSEIKVYVSHDNYEP
-195 LEETIT
+195 IEETIVVTSDKT
-201 LSSEKSVFN
+201 LFN
-210 FELKPVLC
+210 FNLEPVLC
-218 AFNLVTVPE
+218 SFNLVTVPE

-254 KPSSFVFSDL
+254 KPSSFVFSDP
-264 ETGYSE
+264 EYTYSE
-270 IPLVKNG
+270 IPLVKND

-295 KRLYKDITETILFE
+295 KRLYKDISKTILFD

-401 SSDLYINNLKIDST
+401 SADLYINNLKIDSN
-415 SYSEQFIEGSV
+415 SYSEKLIEGSV
-426 VDVRVEKSGYVPIV
+426 VDVRVEKSGYVPV
-440 ERFYITHDIE
+440 TERFYITHDIE
-450 KEYTL
+450 KEYVL

-472 AYLILNGQQ
+472 AYLMLNGQQ
-481 VTNPYTGMFTENSEI
+481 VANPYTGMFTENSEI

-511 IILNSDIEKKYILEE
+511 IVINSDIEKKYILEE
-526 VQIEKPI
+526 VQINKPI

-539 IPDATLVV
+539 VEDATLVV
-547 NNDFISLPASIYG
+547 NNDFVTLPASIYG
-560 VPGSLYSVMIS
+560 NPGSLYSIMIS

-584 VENTDLHVELEKLSE
+584 VENTDIHVELEKLSSE
-599 LELTDK
+599 ELTDI
-605 VKLKVNCSKLNSI
+605 VKLNVKCSKLNSL

-639 LDIEATYPGYVTYS
+639 LDIEVTYPGYATCSS
-653 RRMSISEDT
+653 RMTISEDT
-662 DLDIVLEKSENLSTY
+662 DLNIVLEKTDNLSSY
-677 RVYVYNTTGATLTV
+677 RVYIYNTTGATLTV
-691 NDKQVA
+691 NGKQVA
-697 APYVSDF
+697 APFVSDF

-715 LEGYETYENELFIDQ
+715 LDGYETYENELFIDQ
-730 DYIININLKKKVD
+730 DYIIYINLEKIDEKV
-743 INIETVIPE
+743 

>member
-1 MRFFFINRN
+1 MY
-10 NTSKNKIM
+10 
-18 HDFSNNF
+18 DFSHTF
-25 KERIK
+25 KEQIK
-30 SLNVQD
+30 SLNVQS
-36 ITDKILT
+36 ISDKILT

-52 QKVDSKV
+52 QQDDGKV
-59 LISFKEFESDSLLS
+59 LISFKEFESNSVLS

-88 TLKINNLDSLS
+88 VLKINNLDSLS
-99 IDIIKTCQNNLD
+99 IDIIKTCRTKNFD

-122 EKYAVQ
+122 EKYAIQ
-128 DFVTEVIKD
+128 DFVTEILKD
-137 YFKESVTTEKV
+137 YFKESIVNEKV
-148 YTISVKPQDSLLIV
+148 YTITVKPQDALLIV
-162 NDEIVTT
+162 NDKSVTT

-180 NSEIKVYISSENYEP
+180 NSEIKIYVSHDNYQSIEEN
-195 LEETIT
+195 IVVASDKT
-201 LSSEKSVFN
+201 LFN
-210 FELKPVLC
+210 FNLEPVLC

-254 KPSSFVFSDL
+254 KPSSFVFSDP
-264 ETGYSE
+264 EYTYSE

-295 KRLYKDITETILFE
+295 KRLYKDISETILFD
-309 RDIFEVLDLE
+309 RDIFKVLDLE

-325 KITGPENCSVYVND
+325 KITGPENCSVYIND

-353 EGLKIEALSDTGEV
+353 EGLKIEALSDSGEV

-401 SSDLYINNLKIDST
+401 SADLYINNLKIDSGA
-415 SYSEQFIEGSV
+415 YSEKLIEGSV
-426 VDVRVEKSGYVPIV
+426 VDVRVEKSGYVPV
-440 ERFYITHDIE
+440 TERFYITHDIE

-496 QIKAFKS
+496 QIKAFKP

-511 IILNSDIEKKYILEE
+511 IVVNSDIEKNYILEE
-526 VQIEKPI
+526 VQINKPI

-539 IPDATLVV
+539 VEDATLVV

-560 VPGSLYSVMIS
+560 NPGSLYSIMIS

-584 VENTDLHVELEKLSE
+584 VENTDLHVELEKLSSE
-599 LELTDK
+599 ELTDK
-605 VKLKVNCSKLNSI
+605 VKLNVKCSKLNSLI
-618 IMINGVQVD
+618 IINGVQVD

-639 LDIEATYPGYVTYS
+639 LDIEVTYPGYATCSS
-653 RRMSISEDT
+653 RMTISEDT
-662 DLDIVLEKSENLSTY
+662 DLNIVLEKTDNLSSY
-677 RVYVYNTTGATLTV
+677 RVYIYNTTGATLTV

-697 APYVSDF
+697 APFVSDF

-715 LEGYETYENELFIDQ
+715 LDGYETYENELFIDQ
-730 DYIININLKKKVD
+730 DYIIYINLEKIDEKP
-743 INIETVIPE
+743 I

>member
-1 MRFFFINRN
+1 MY
-10 NTSKNKIM
+10 
-18 HDFSNNF
+18 DFSNNF

-30 SLNVQD
+30 SLNVQS
-36 ITDKILT
+36 TSAKILT
-43 VLNNAFDSV
+43 VLNNAFDSI
-52 QKVDSKV
+52 QNQDGKV
-59 LISFKEFESDSLLS
+59 LISFKEFESNSVLS

-88 TLKINNLDSLS
+88 VLKINNLNSLS
-99 IDIIKTCQNNLD
+99 IDIIKTCRTKNFD
-111 KTLENENYLTI
+111 KTLENENHLTI
-122 EKYAVQ
+122 EKYAIQ
-128 DFVTEVIKD
+128 DFVTEVVKD
-137 YFKESVTTEKV
+137 YFKESVTNEKV
-148 YTISVKPQDSLLIV
+148 YTITVSPQDALLIV
-162 NDEIVTT
+162 NDEKVTT

-180 NSEIKVYISSENYEP
+180 NSEIKVYVSHDNYEP
-195 LEETIT
+195 VEETIN

-218 AFNLVTVPE
+218 TFNLVTVPE

-254 KPSSFVFSDL
+254 KPSSFVFSDP
-264 ETGYSE
+264 EYTYSE
-270 IPLVKNG
+270 IPLVKND

-295 KRLYKDITETILFE
+295 KRLYKDISETILFE
-309 RDIFEVLDLE
+309 RDIFKVLDLE

-401 SSDLYINNLKIDST
+401 SADLYINNLKIDSGA
-415 SYSEQFIEGSV
+415 YSEKLIEGSV
-426 VDVRVEKSGYVPIV
+426 VDVRVEKSGYVPV
-440 ERFYITHDIE
+440 TERFYITHDIE
-450 KEYTL
+450 KEYVL

-496 QIKAFKS
+496 QIKVFKS

-511 IILNSDIEKKYILEE
+511 IIVNSDIEKNYVLEE
-526 VQIEKPI
+526 VQINKPI

-539 IPDATLVV
+539 VEDAVLVV
-547 NNDFISLPASIYG
+547 NNDFVTLPASIYG
-560 VPGSLYSVMIS
+560 NPGSLYSIMIS
-571 KEGYKTYTNEIRL
+571 KEGFKTYTNEIRL
-584 VENTDLHVELEKLSE
+584 VENTDLHVELEKLSSE
-599 LELTDK
+599 ELTDI
-605 VKLKVNCSKLNSI
+605 VKLNVKCSKLNSL

-639 LDIEATYPGYVTYS
+639 LDIEVTYPGYATCSS
-653 RRMSISEDT
+653 RMTISEDT
-662 DLDIVLEKSENLSTY
+662 DLNIVLEKTDNLSSY
-677 RVYVYNTTGATLTV
+677 RVYIYNTTGATLTV
-691 NDKQVA
+691 NGKQVA

-715 LEGYETYENELFIDQ
+715 LDGYETYENELFIDQ
-730 DYIININLKKKVD
+730 DYIIYINLEKIDEKL
-743 INIETVIPE
+743 I

>member
-1 MRFFFINRN
+1 
-10 NTSKNKIM
+10 M

-30 SLNVQD
+30 SLNVQS
-36 ITDKILT
+36 ISDKILT
-43 VLNNAFDSV
+43 VLNSAFDSV
-52 QKVDSKV
+52 QQDDGKV
-59 LISFKEFESDSLLS
+59 LISFKEFESNSLLS

-88 TLKINNLDSLS
+88 VLKINNLDSLS
-99 IDIIKTCQNNLD
+99 IDIIKTCRTKNFD

-122 EKYAVQ
+122 EKYAIQ

-137 YFKESVTTEKV
+137 YFKESIVNEKV
-148 YTISVKPQDSLLIV
+148 YTISVKPQDALLIV

-180 NSEIKVYISSENYEP
+180 NSEIKVYISSDNYEP

-240 YLNEKTGTALKEST
+240 YLNEKSGTALKEST
-254 KPSSFVFSDL
+254 KPSSFVFSDP
-264 ETGYSE
+264 EYTYSE

-295 KRLYKDITETILFE
+295 KRLYKDISETILFE

-401 SSDLYINNLKIDST
+401 SADLYVNNLKIDSDA
-415 SYSEQFIEGSV
+415 YSEKLIEGSV
-426 VDVRVEKSGYVPIV
+426 VDVRVEKSGYVPV
-440 ERFYITHDIE
+440 TERFYITHDIE

-511 IILNSDIEKKYILEE
+511 IILNSDIEKNYALEE

-539 IPDATLVV
+539 VEDATLVV

-571 KEGYKTYTNEIRL
+571 KEGFKTYTNEIRL
-584 VENTDLHVELEKLSE
+584 LENTDLHVELEELSE
-599 LELTDK
+599 SELTDK
-605 VKLKVNCSKLNSI
+605 VKLNVKCSKLNSI

-627 NNSTVEYPRGTI
+627 NNSTLEYPRGTI

-653 RRMSISEDT
+653 RRMTISEDAE
-662 DLDIVLEKSENLSTY
+662 LDIVLEKSDNLSSY
-677 RVYVYNTTGATLTV
+677 RVYIYNTTGATLTV
-691 NDKQVA
+691 NDKQVS
-697 APYVSDF
+697 APFVSDF

-715 LEGYETYENELFIDQ
+715 LDGYETHENELFIDQ
-730 DYIININLKKKVD
+730 DYIIYINLKKLD
-743 INIETVIPE
+743 I

>member
-1 MRFFFINRN
+1 MY
-10 NTSKNKIM
+10 
-18 HDFSNNF
+18 DFSNAF
-25 KERIK
+25 KEQIK
-30 SLNVQD
+30 GLNVQS
-36 ITDKILT
+36 ISAKILT
-43 VLNNAFDSV
+43 VLNNAFDSI
-52 QKVDSKV
+52 QNQDGKV
-59 LISFKEFESDSLLS
+59 LISFKEFESNSVLS

-88 TLKINNLDSLS
+88 VLKINNLNSLS
-99 IDIIKTCQNNLD
+99 IDIIKTCRTKNFD

-122 EKYAVQ
+122 EKYAIQ
-128 DFVTEVIKD
+128 DFVTEVVKD
-137 YFKESVTTEKV
+137 YFKESVTNEKV
-148 YTISVKPQDSLLIV
+148 YTITVKPQDALLIV
-162 NDEIVTT
+162 NDEKVTT

-180 NSEIKVYISSENYEP
+180 NSEIKVYVSHDNYEP
-195 LEETIT
+195 VEETIT

-254 KPSSFVFSDL
+254 KPSSFVFSDP
-264 ETGYSE
+264 EYTYSE
-270 IPLVKNG
+270 IPLVKND

-295 KRLYKDITETILFE
+295 KRLYKDISKTILFE

-401 SSDLYINNLKIDST
+401 SADLYINNLKIDSGA
-415 SYSEQFIEGSV
+415 YSEKLIEGSV
-426 VDVRVEKSGYVPIV
+426 VDVRVEKSGYVPV
-440 ERFYITHDIE
+440 TERFYITHDIE
-450 KEYTL
+450 KEYVL

-496 QIKAFKS
+496 QIKVFKS

-511 IILNSDIEKKYILEE
+511 IIVNSDIEKNYVLEE
-526 VQIEKPI
+526 VQINKPI

-539 IPDATLVV
+539 VEDAVLVV
-547 NNDFISLPASIYG
+547 NNDFVTLPASIYG
-560 VPGSLYSVMIS
+560 NPGSLYSIMIS
-571 KEGYKTYTNEIRL
+571 KEGFKTYTNEIRL
-584 VENTDLHVELEKLSE
+584 VENTDLHVELEKLSSE
-599 LELTDK
+599 ELTDK
-605 VKLKVNCSKLNSI
+605 VKLNVKCSKLNSL

-639 LDIEATYPGYVTYS
+639 LDIEVTYPGYATCSS
-653 RRMSISEDT
+653 RMTISEDT
-662 DLDIVLEKSENLSTY
+662 DLNIVLEKTDKLSSY
-677 RVYVYNTTGATLTV
+677 RVYIYNTTGATLTV

-715 LEGYETYENELFIDQ
+715 LDGYETYENELFIDQ
-730 DYIININLKKKVD
+730 DYIIYINLEKIDEKL
-743 INIETVIPE
+743 I

>member
-1 MRFFFINRN
+1 MY
-10 NTSKNKIM
+10 
-18 HDFSNNF
+18 DFSNAF
-25 KERIK
+25 KEQIK
-30 SLNVQD
+30 GLNVQS
-36 ITDKILT
+36 ISAKILT
-43 VLNNAFDSV
+43 VLNNAFDSI
-52 QKVDSKV
+52 QNQDGKV
-59 LISFKEFESDSLLS
+59 LISFKEFESNSVLS

-88 TLKINNLDSLS
+88 VLKINNLDSLS
-99 IDIIKTCQNNLD
+99 IDIIKTCRTQNFD

-122 EKYAVQ
+122 EKYAIQ

-137 YFKESVTTEKV
+137 YFKECVTNEKV
-148 YTISVKPQDSLLIV
+148 YTISVKPQDALLIV

-180 NSEIKVYISSENYEP
+180 NSEIKVHISHDNYQSIEENIVV
-195 LEETIT
+195 TSDKT
-201 LSSEKSVFN
+201 LFN
-210 FELKPVLC
+210 FNLEPVLC

-254 KPSSFVFSDL
+254 KPSSFVFSDP
-264 ETGYSE
+264 EYTYSE

-277 RVYQC
+277 RFYQC

-295 KRLYKDITETILFE
+295 KRLYKDVSETILFE

-319 KYCIPV
+319 KYYIPV
-325 KITGPENCSVYVND
+325 KINAPENCSVHIND

-353 EGLKIEALSDTGEV
+353 EGLKIEALSDSGEV

-383 EFNINFTKMFD
+383 EFDIEFTKMFD
-394 FDIKVED
+394 FDIRVED
-401 SSDLYINNLKIDST
+401 SADLFINNLKIDSGT
-415 SYSEQFIEGSV
+415 YSEKLIEGSV
-426 VDVRVEKSGYVPIV
+426 VDVRVEKSGYVPV
-440 ERFYITHDIE
+440 TERFYITHDIE

-472 AYLILNGQQ
+472 SYLILNGQQ

-511 IILNSDIEKKYILEE
+511 IILNSDTEKNYILEE
-526 VQIEKPI
+526 VQINKPI

-539 IPDATLVV
+539 VEDAVLVV
-547 NNDFISLPASIYG
+547 NNDFITLPAAIYG
-560 VPGSLYSVMIS
+560 NPGSLYSIMIS
-571 KEGYKTYTNEIRL
+571 KEGFKTYTNEIRL
-584 VENTDLHVELEKLSE
+584 LENTDLHVELEELSSE
-599 LELTDK
+599 ELTDK
-605 VKLKVNCSKLNSI
+605 VKLNVKCSKLNSI

-653 RRMSISEDT
+653 RRMTISEDT
-662 DLDIVLEKSENLSTY
+662 DLNITLEKSENLSTY
-677 RVYVYNTTGATLTV
+677 RVYIYNTSGATLTV

-715 LEGYETYENELFIDQ
+715 LEGYERYENELFIDQ
-730 DYIININLKKKVD
+730 DYIININLKKKVE
-743 INIETVIPE
+743 INIETVIPK

>member
-1 MRFFFINRN
+1 MY
-10 NTSKNKIM
+10 
-18 HDFSNNF
+18 DFSNAF
-25 KERIK
+25 KEQIK
-30 SLNVQD
+30 GLNVQS
-36 ITDKILT
+36 ISAKILT
-43 VLNNAFDSV
+43 VLNNAFDSI
-52 QKVDSKV
+52 QNQDGKV
-59 LISFKEFESDSLLS
+59 LISFKEFESNSLLS

-88 TLKINNLDSLS
+88 VLKINNLNSLS
-99 IDIIKTCQNNLD
+99 IDIIKTCRTKNFD

-122 EKYAVQ
+122 EKYAIQ

-137 YFKESVTTEKV
+137 YFKETVTNEKV
-148 YTISVKPQDSLLIV
+148 YTISVKPQDALLIV
-162 NDEIVTT
+162 NDEKVTT

-180 NSEIKVYISSENYEP
+180 NSEIKVYVSHDNYEP
-195 LEETIT
+195 VEETIN

-218 AFNLVTVPE
+218 TFNLVTVPE

-264 ETGYSE
+264 EYTYSE
-270 IPLVKNG
+270 IPLVKND

-295 KRLYKDITETILFE
+295 KRLYKDISETILFE
-309 RDIFEVLDLE
+309 RDIFKVLDLE

-394 FDIKVED
+394 FDIRVED
-401 SSDLYINNLKIDST
+401 SADLFINNLKIDSN
-415 SYSEQFIEGSV
+415 SYSEKLIEGSV
-426 VDVRVEKSGYVPIV
+426 VDVRVEKSGYVPV
-440 ERFYITHDIE
+440 TERFYITHDIE
-450 KEYTL
+450 KEYVL

-481 VTNPYTGMFTENSEI
+481 VTNPYTGMYTENSEI
-496 QIKAFKS
+496 QIKVFKS

-511 IILNSDIEKKYILEE
+511 IIVNSDIEKNYVLEE
-526 VQIEKPI
+526 VQINKPI

-539 IPDATLVV
+539 VEDATLVV
-547 NNDFISLPASIYG
+547 NNDFVTLPASIYG
-560 VPGSLYSVMIS
+560 NPGSLYSIMIS
-571 KEGYKTYTNEIRL
+571 KEGFKTYTNEIRL
-584 VENTDLHVELEKLSE
+584 VENTDLHVELEKLSSE
-599 LELTDK
+599 ELTDI
-605 VKLKVNCSKLNSI
+605 VKLNVKCSKLNSL

-639 LDIEATYPGYVTYS
+639 LDIEVTYPGYATCSS
-653 RRMSISEDT
+653 RMTISEDT
-662 DLDIVLEKSENLSTY
+662 DLNIVLEKTDNLSSY
-677 RVYVYNTTGATLTV
+677 RVYIYNTTGATLTV
-691 NDKQVA
+691 NGKQVA
-697 APYVSDF
+697 APYVADF

-715 LEGYETYENELFIDQ
+715 LDGYETYENELFIDQ
-730 DYIININLKKKVD
+730 DYIIYINLEKIDEKL
-743 INIETVIPE
+743 I

>member
-1 MRFFFINRN
+1 MY
-10 NTSKNKIM
+10 
-18 HDFSNNF
+18 DFSNAF
-25 KERIK
+25 KEQIK
-30 SLNVQD
+30 GLNVQS
-36 ITDKILT
+36 TSAKILT
-43 VLNNAFDSV
+43 VLNNAFDSI
-52 QKVDSKV
+52 QNQDGKV
-59 LISFKEFESDSLLS
+59 LISFKEFESNSLLS

-88 TLKINNLDSLS
+88 VLKINNLNSLS
-99 IDIIKTCQNNLD
+99 IDIIKTCRTKNFD

-122 EKYAVQ
+122 EKYAIQ

-137 YFKESVTTEKV
+137 YFKESVTNEKV
-148 YTISVKPQDSLLIV
+148 YTITVSPQDALLIV
-162 NDEIVTT
+162 NDEKVTT

-180 NSEIKVYISSENYEP
+180 NSEIKVYVSHDNYEP
-195 LEETIT
+195 VEETIA

-218 AFNLVTVPE
+218 TFNLVTVPE

-254 KPSSFVFSDL
+254 KPSSFVFSDP
-264 ETGYSE
+264 EYTYSE
-270 IPLVKNG
+270 IPLVKND

-295 KRLYKDITETILFE
+295 KRLYKDISKTILFE

-401 SSDLYINNLKIDST
+401 SADLYINNLKIDSGA
-415 SYSEQFIEGSV
+415 YSEKLIEGSV
-426 VDVRVEKSGYVPIV
+426 VDVRVEKSGYVPV
-440 ERFYITHDIE
+440 TERFYITHDIE
-450 KEYTL
+450 KEYVL

-496 QIKAFKS
+496 QIKVFKS

-511 IILNSDIEKKYILEE
+511 IIVNSDIEKNYVLEE
-526 VQIEKPI
+526 VQINKPI

-539 IPDATLVV
+539 VEDAVLVV
-547 NNDFISLPASIYG
+547 NNDFVTLPASIYG
-560 VPGSLYSVMIS
+560 NPGSLYSIMIS
-571 KEGYKTYTNEIRL
+571 KEGFKTYTNEIRL
-584 VENTDLHVELEKLSE
+584 VENTDLHVELEKLSSE
-599 LELTDK
+599 ELTDI
-605 VKLKVNCSKLNSI
+605 VKLNVKCSKLNSL

-639 LDIEATYPGYVTYS
+639 LDIEVTYPGYATCSS
-653 RRMSISEDT
+653 RMTISEDT
-662 DLDIVLEKSENLSTY
+662 DLNIVLEKTDNLSSY
-677 RVYVYNTTGATLTV
+677 RIYIYNTTGATLTV
-691 NDKQVA
+691 NGKQVA

-715 LEGYETYENELFIDQ
+715 LDGYETYENELFIDQ
-730 DYIININLKKKVD
+730 DYIIYINLEKIDEKL
-743 INIETVIPE
+743 I

>member
-1 MRFFFINRN
+1 MY
-10 NTSKNKIM
+10 
-18 HDFSNNF
+18 DFSNAF
-25 KERIK
+25 KEQIK
-30 SLNVQD
+30 GLNVQS
-36 ITDKILT
+36 ISAKILT
-43 VLNNAFDSV
+43 VLNNAFDSI
-52 QKVDSKV
+52 QNQDGKV
-59 LISFKEFESDSLLS
+59 LISFKEFESNSVLS

-88 TLKINNLDSLS
+88 VLKINNLNSLS
-99 IDIIKTCQNNLD
+99 IDIIKTCRTKNFD
-111 KTLENENYLTI
+111 KTLENENHLTI
-122 EKYAVQ
+122 EKYAIQ
-128 DFVTEVIKD
+128 DFVTEVVKD
-137 YFKESVTTEKV
+137 YFKESVTNEKV
-148 YTISVKPQDSLLIV
+148 YTITVSPQDALLIV
-162 NDEIVTT
+162 NDEKVTT

-180 NSEIKVYISSENYEP
+180 NSEIKVYVSHDNYEP
-195 LEETIT
+195 VEETFA

-218 AFNLVTVPE
+218 EFNLVTVPE

-254 KPSSFVFSDL
+254 KPSSFVFSDP
-264 ETGYSE
+264 EYTYSE
-270 IPLVKNG
+270 IPLVKND

-295 KRLYKDITETILFE
+295 KRLYKDISETILFE
-309 RDIFEVLDLE
+309 RDIFKVLDLE

-401 SSDLYINNLKIDST
+401 SADLYINNLKIDSGA
-415 SYSEQFIEGSV
+415 YSEKLIEGSV
-426 VDVRVEKSGYVPIV
+426 VDVRVEKSGYVPV
-440 ERFYITHDIE
+440 TERFYITHDIE
-450 KEYTL
+450 KEYVL

-472 AYLILNGQQ
+472 AYLMLNGQQ

-496 QIKAFKS
+496 QIKVFKS

-511 IILNSDIEKKYILEE
+511 IIVNSDIEKNYVLEE
-526 VQIEKPI
+526 VQINKPI

-539 IPDATLVV
+539 VEDAVLVV
-547 NNDFISLPASIYG
+547 NNDFVTLPASIYG
-560 VPGSLYSVMIS
+560 NPGSLYSIMIS
-571 KEGYKTYTNEIRL
+571 KEGFKTYTNEIRL
-584 VENTDLHVELEKLSE
+584 VENTDLHVELEKLSSE
-599 LELTDK
+599 ELTDK
-605 VKLKVNCSKLNSI
+605 VKLNVKCSKLNSL

-639 LDIEATYPGYVTYS
+639 LDIEVTYPGYATCSS
-653 RRMSISEDT
+653 RMTISEDT
-662 DLDIVLEKSENLSTY
+662 DLNIVLEKTDNLSSY
-677 RVYVYNTTGATLTV
+677 RVYIYNTTGATLTV
-691 NDKQVA
+691 NGKQVA

-715 LEGYETYENELFIDQ
+715 LDGYETYENELFIDQ
-730 DYIININLKKKVD
+730 DYIIYINLEKIDEKL
-743 INIETVIPE
+743 I

>member
-1 MRFFFINRN
+1 MR
-10 NTSKNKIM
+10 
-18 HDFSNNF
+18 DFSNSF
-25 KERIK
+25 KEHIK
-30 SLNVQD
+30 KLDVQN
-36 ITDKILT
+36 TANEILAT
-43 VLNNAFDSV
+43 LNNSFDSIV
-52 QKVDSKV
+52 NDGKV
-59 LISFKEFESDSLLS
+59 LISFRDFDGKSIKS

-82 VQLSKN
+82 VSLSKN
-88 TLKINNLDSLS
+88 VLKINNLNTLS
-99 IDIIKTCQNNLD
+99 IDIINQCSDVHVQNTLD
-111 KTLENENYLTI
+111 SGVYFSIL
-122 EKYAVQ
+122 KYALQ
-128 DFVTEVIKD
+128 DFITETVTD
-137 YFKESVTTEKV
+137 LFKESIVNEKV
-148 YTISVKPQDSLLIV
+148 YTISVKPQDALLIV

-169 INGTYSDKAPE
+169 INGTYSNKAPE
-180 NSEIKVYISSENYEP
+180 NSEIKVYISSDNYEP
-195 LEETIT
+195 VEETFT
-201 LSSEKSVFN
+201 LSSEKSVYD

-218 AFNLVTVPE
+218 TFNLVTVPE

-240 YLNEKTGTALKEST
+240 YLNDKSGTALKEST
-254 KPSSFVFSDL
+254 KPSSFVFSDP
-264 ETGYSE
+264 EYTYSE
-270 IPLVKNG
+270 IPLDKNG

-295 KRLYKDITETILFE
+295 KRLYKDVSETILFDK
-309 RDIFEVLDLE
+309 DIFKVIDLE
-319 KYCIPV
+319 EYFVPV
-325 KITGPENCSVYVND
+325 KINAPENCSVYIND
-339 ELVEIPYK
+339 ELVTVPYSTK
-347 TELGVN
+347 LAVN

-367 YKNFVIGNES
+367 YKNFVIANES

-383 EFNINFTKMFD
+383 EFDIEFTKMFN

-401 SSDLYINNLKIDST
+401 SADLYINNLKIDST
-415 SYSEQFIEGSV
+415 SYSEQLIEGSI
-426 VDVRVEKSGYVPIV
+426 VDVRVEKSGYVPV
-440 ERFYITHDIE
+440 AERFYITHDIE
-450 KEYTL
+450 KEYVL

-472 AYLILNGQQ
+472 SYLILNGQQ

-511 IILNSDIEKKYILEE
+511 IILNSDTEKQYTLEE

-533 LNIDCN
+533 LNINCN

-547 NNDFISLPASIYG
+547 NNDFITLPASIYG

-571 KEGYKTYTNEIRL
+571 KEGFKTYSNEIRL
-584 VENTDLHVELEKLSE
+584 VENTDLHVELEELSE
-599 LELTDK
+599 SELTDK
-605 VKLKVNCSKLNSI
+605 VKLNVKCSKLNSI
-618 IMINGVQVD
+618 IMINGKQVD

-662 DLDIVLEKSENLSTY
+662 ELEITLEKSENLSTY
-677 RVYVYNTTGATLTV
+677 RVYIYNTSGATLTV

-743 INIETVIPE
+743 INVDINIM

>member
-1 MRFFFINRN
+1 
-10 NTSKNKIM
+10 M
-18 HDFSNNF
+18 HDFSNAF

-30 SLNVQD
+30 SLNVQS
-36 ITDKILT
+36 ISDKILT

-52 QKVDSKV
+52 QKDDSKV
-59 LISFKEFESDSLLS
+59 LISFKEFESNSLLS

-88 TLKINNLDSLS
+88 ILKINNLDSLS
-99 IDIIKTCQNNLD
+99 IDIIKTCRTKNFD

-122 EKYAVQ
+122 EKYAIQ
-128 DFVTEVIKD
+128 DFVTEVVKD
-137 YFKESVTTEKV
+137 YFKESIVNEKV
-148 YTISVKPQDSLLIV
+148 YTISVKPQDALLIV

-180 NSEIKVYISSENYEP
+180 NSEIKVYISSDNYEP

-201 LSSEKSVFN
+201 LSSEKSVFK

-218 AFNLVTVPE
+218 TFNLVTVPE

-240 YLNEKTGTALKEST
+240 YLNDKTGTALKEST
-254 KPSSFVFSDL
+254 KPSSFASSDL
-264 ETGYSE
+264 EFNYAE

-282 SVNKG
+282 NVNKG

-295 KRLYKDITETILFE
+295 KRLYKDISETILFE
-309 RDIFEVLDLE
+309 RDIFEVIDLE
-319 KYCIPV
+319 KYFIPV
-325 KITGPENCSVYVND
+325 KITGPENCSVYIND

-347 TELGVN
+347 TELGIN
-353 EGLKIEALSDTGEV
+353 EGLKIEALSDSGEV

-383 EFNINFTKMFD
+383 EFDINFTKMFD

-401 SSDLYINNLKIDST
+401 SSDLYINNLKIESN
-415 SYSEQFIEGSV
+415 SYSEKLIEGSV
-426 VDVRVEKSGYVPIV
+426 VDVRVEKSGYVPV
-440 ERFYITHDIE
+440 TERFYITRDIE

-455 TEKLPEKVLSIS
+455 TERLPEKVLSIS

-481 VTNPYTGMFTENSEI
+481 VTNPYTGLFTENSEI

-511 IILNSDIEKKYILEE
+511 IIVNSDVEKKYILEE
-526 VQIEKPI
+526 VQINKPI

-539 IPDATLVV
+539 IKDATLVV

-560 VPGSLYSVMIS
+560 NPGSLYSVMIS
-571 KEGYKTYTNEIRL
+571 KEGFKTYTNEIRL
-584 VENTDLHVELEKLSE
+584 LENTDLNVELEELSSE
-599 LELTDK
+599 ELTDK
-605 VKLKVNCSKLNSI
+605 VKLNIKCSKLNSI

-627 NNSTVEYPRGTI
+627 NNSTLEYPRGTI

-653 RRMSISEDT
+653 RRMNISEDS

-677 RVYVYNTTGATLTV
+677 RVYIYNTTGATLTV
-691 NDKQVA
+691 NDRQVA
-697 APYVSDF
+697 APFVSDF

-715 LEGYETYENELFIDQ
+715 LDGYETYENELFIDQ
-730 DYIININLKKKVD
+730 DYIIYINLKKLD
-743 INIETVIPE
+743 I

>member
-1 MRFFFINRN
+1 MY
-10 NTSKNKIM
+10 
-18 HDFSNNF
+18 DFSNAF
-25 KERIK
+25 KEQIK
-30 SLNVQD
+30 GLNVQS
-36 ITDKILT
+36 ISAKILT
-43 VLNNAFDSV
+43 VLNNAFDSI
-52 QKVDSKV
+52 QNQDGKV
-59 LISFKEFESDSLLS
+59 LISFKEFESNSVLS

-88 TLKINNLDSLS
+88 VLKINNLNSLS
-99 IDIIKTCQNNLD
+99 IDIIKTCRTKNFD

-122 EKYAVQ
+122 EKYAIQ
-128 DFVTEVIKD
+128 DFVTEVVKD
-137 YFKESVTTEKV
+137 YFKESVTNEKV
-148 YTISVKPQDSLLIV
+148 YTISVKPQDALLIV

-180 NSEIKVYISSENYEP
+180 NSEIKVYVSHDNYEP
-195 LEETIT
+195 VEETIN

-218 AFNLVTVPE
+218 EFNLVTVPE

-254 KPSSFVFSDL
+254 KPSSFVFSDP
-264 ETGYSE
+264 EYTYSE
-270 IPLVKNG
+270 IPLVKND

-295 KRLYKDITETILFE
+295 KRLYKDISKTILFE

-367 YKNFVIGNES
+367 YKSFVIGNES

-401 SSDLYINNLKIDST
+401 SADLYINNLKIDSGA
-415 SYSEQFIEGSV
+415 YSEKLIEGSV
-426 VDVRVEKSGYVPIV
+426 VDVRVEKSGYVPV
-440 ERFYITHDIE
+440 TERFYITHDIE
-450 KEYTL
+450 KEYVL

-472 AYLILNGQQ
+472 AYLMLNGQQ

-496 QIKAFKS
+496 QIKAFKP

-511 IILNSDIEKKYILEE
+511 IIVNSDIEKNYVLEE
-526 VQIEKPI
+526 VQINKPI

-539 IPDATLVV
+539 VEDAVLVV
-547 NNDFISLPASIYG
+547 NNDFVTLPASIYG
-560 VPGSLYSVMIS
+560 NPGSLYSIMIS
-571 KEGYKTYTNEIRL
+571 KEGFKTYTNEIRL
-584 VENTDLHVELEKLSE
+584 VENTDLHVELEKLSSE
-599 LELTDK
+599 ELTDI
-605 VKLKVNCSKLNSI
+605 VKLNVKCSKLNSL

-639 LDIEATYPGYVTYS
+639 LDIEVTYPGYATCSS
-653 RRMSISEDT
+653 RMTISEDT
-662 DLDIVLEKSENLSTY
+662 DLNIVLEKTDNLSSY
-677 RVYVYNTTGATLTV
+677 RVYIYNTTGATLTV
-691 NDKQVA
+691 NGKQVA

-715 LEGYETYENELFIDQ
+715 LDGYETYENELFIDQ
-730 DYIININLKKKVD
+730 DYIIYINLEKIDEKL
-743 INIETVIPE
+743 I

>member
-1 MRFFFINRN
+1 MY
-10 NTSKNKIM
+10 
-18 HDFSNNF
+18 DFSNAF
-25 KERIK
+25 KEQIK
-30 SLNVQD
+30 GLNVQS
-36 ITDKILT
+36 ISAKILT
-43 VLNNAFDSV
+43 VLNNAFDSI
-52 QKVDSKV
+52 QNQDGKV
-59 LISFKEFESDSLLS
+59 LISFKEFESNSVLS

-88 TLKINNLDSLS
+88 VLKINNLNSLS
-99 IDIIKTCQNNLD
+99 IDIIKTCRTKNFD
-111 KTLENENYLTI
+111 KTLENENHLTI
-122 EKYAVQ
+122 EKYAIQ
-128 DFVTEVIKD
+128 DFVTEVVKD
-137 YFKESVTTEKV
+137 YFKESVTNEKV
-148 YTISVKPQDSLLIV
+148 YTITVSPQDALLIV
-162 NDEIVTT
+162 NDEKVTT

-180 NSEIKVYISSENYEP
+180 NSEIKVYVSHDNYEP
-195 LEETIT
+195 VEETIA

-218 AFNLVTVPE
+218 EFNLVTVPE

-254 KPSSFVFSDL
+254 KPSSFVFSDP
-264 ETGYSE
+264 EYTYSE
-270 IPLVKNG
+270 IPLVKND

-295 KRLYKDITETILFE
+295 KRLYKDISETILFE
-309 RDIFEVLDLE
+309 RDIFKVLDLE

-401 SSDLYINNLKIDST
+401 SADLYINNLKIDSGA
-415 SYSEQFIEGSV
+415 YSEKLIEGSV
-426 VDVRVEKSGYVPIV
+426 VDVRVEKSGYVPV
-440 ERFYITHDIE
+440 TERFYITHDIE
-450 KEYTL
+450 KEYVL

-472 AYLILNGQQ
+472 AYLMLNGQQ

-496 QIKAFKS
+496 QIKVFKS

-511 IILNSDIEKKYILEE
+511 IIVNSDIEKNYVLEE
-526 VQIEKPI
+526 VQINKPI

-539 IPDATLVV
+539 VEDAVLVV
-547 NNDFISLPASIYG
+547 NNDFVTLPASIYG
-560 VPGSLYSVMIS
+560 NPGSLYSIMIS
-571 KEGYKTYTNEIRL
+571 KEGFKTYTNEIRL
-584 VENTDLHVELEKLSE
+584 VENTDLHVELEKLSSE
-599 LELTDK
+599 ELTDK
-605 VKLKVNCSKLNSI
+605 VKLNVKCSKLNSL

-639 LDIEATYPGYVTYS
+639 LDIEVTYPGYATCSS
-653 RRMSISEDT
+653 RMTISEDT
-662 DLDIVLEKSENLSTY
+662 DLNIVLEKTDNLSSY
-677 RVYVYNTTGATLTV
+677 RVYIYNTTGATLTV
-691 NDKQVA
+691 NGKQVA

-715 LEGYETYENELFIDQ
+715 LDGYETYENELFIDQ
-730 DYIININLKKKVD
+730 DYIIYINLEKIDEKL
-743 INIETVIPE
+743 I

>member
-1 MRFFFINRN
+1 MY
-10 NTSKNKIM
+10 
-18 HDFSNNF
+18 DFSNAF
-25 KERIK
+25 KEQIK
-30 SLNVQD
+30 GLNVQS
-36 ITDKILT
+36 ISAKILT
-43 VLNNAFDSV
+43 VLNNAFDSI
-52 QKVDSKV
+52 QNQDGKV
-59 LISFKEFESDSLLS
+59 LISFKEFESNSVLS

-88 TLKINNLDSLS
+88 VLKINNLNSLS
-99 IDIIKTCQNNLD
+99 IDIIKTCRTKNFD

-122 EKYAVQ
+122 EKYAIQ
-128 DFVTEVIKD
+128 DFVTEVVKD
-137 YFKESVTTEKV
+137 YFKESIVNEKV
-148 YTISVKPQDSLLIV
+148 YTISVKPQDALLTV
-162 NDEIVTT
+162 NDKIVTT

-180 NSEIKVYISSENYEP
+180 NSEIKVYVSHDNYEP
-195 LEETIT
+195 VEETIVVTSDKT
-201 LSSEKSVFN
+201 LFN
-210 FELKPVLC
+210 FNLEPVLC

-254 KPSSFVFSDL
+254 KPSSFVFSDP
-264 ETGYSE
+264 EYTYSE
-270 IPLVKNG
+270 IPLVKND

-295 KRLYKDITETILFE
+295 KRLYKDISKTILFD

-325 KITGPENCSVYVND
+325 KITGPENCSVYIND

-401 SSDLYINNLKIDST
+401 SADLYINNLKIDSK
-415 SYSEQFIEGSV
+415 SYSEKLIEGSV
-426 VDVRVEKSGYVPIV
+426 VDVRVEKSGYVPV
-440 ERFYITHDIE
+440 TERFYITHDIE
-450 KEYTL
+450 KEYVL

-511 IILNSDIEKKYILEE
+511 IIVNSDIEKNYVLEE
-526 VQIEKPI
+526 VQINKPI

-539 IPDATLVV
+539 VEDAVLVV
-547 NNDFISLPASIYG
+547 NNDFVTLPASIYG
-560 VPGSLYSVMIS
+560 NPGSLYSIMIS
-571 KEGYKTYTNEIRL
+571 KEGFKTYTNEIRL
-584 VENTDLHVELEKLSE
+584 VENTDIHVELEKLSSE
-599 LELTDK
+599 ELTDI
-605 VKLKVNCSKLNSI
+605 VKLNVKCSKLNSL

-639 LDIEATYPGYVTYS
+639 LDIEVTYPGYATCSS
-653 RRMSISEDT
+653 RMTISEDT
-662 DLDIVLEKSENLSTY
+662 DLNIVLEKTDNLSSY
-677 RVYVYNTTGATLTV
+677 RVYIYNTTGATLTV
-691 NDKQVA
+691 NGKQVA

-715 LEGYETYENELFIDQ
+715 LDGYETYENELFIDQ
-730 DYIININLKKKVD
+730 DYIIYINLEKIDEKL
-743 INIETVIPE
+743 I

>member
-1 MRFFFINRN
+1 MY
-10 NTSKNKIM
+10 
-18 HDFSNNF
+18 DFSNAF
-25 KERIK
+25 KEQIK
-30 SLNVQD
+30 GLNVQS
-36 ITDKILT
+36 TSAKILT
-43 VLNNAFDSV
+43 VLNNAFDSI
-52 QKVDSKV
+52 QNQDGKV
-59 LISFKEFESDSLLS
+59 LISFKEFESNSLLS

-88 TLKINNLDSLS
+88 VLKINNLNSLS
-99 IDIIKTCQNNLD
+99 IDIIKTCRTKNFD

-122 EKYAVQ
+122 EKYAIQ
-128 DFVTEVIKD
+128 DFVTEVVKD
-137 YFKESVTTEKV
+137 YFKESVTNEKV
-148 YTISVKPQDSLLIV
+148 YTISVKPQDALLIV

-180 NSEIKVYISSENYEP
+180 NSEIKVYVSHDNYEP
-195 LEETIT
+195 VEETIT

-254 KPSSFVFSDL
+254 KPSSFVFSDP
-264 ETGYSE
+264 EYTYSE
-270 IPLVKNG
+270 IPLVKND

-295 KRLYKDITETILFE
+295 KRLYKDISKTILFD

-401 SSDLYINNLKIDST
+401 SADLYINNLKIDSNT
-415 SYSEQFIEGSV
+415 YSEKLIEGSV
-426 VDVRVEKSGYVPIV
+426 VDVRVEKSGYVPV
-440 ERFYITHDIE
+440 TERFYITHDIE
-450 KEYTL
+450 KEYVL

-511 IILNSDIEKKYILEE
+511 IIVNSDIEKNYVLEE
-526 VQIEKPI
+526 VQINKPI

-539 IPDATLVV
+539 VEDAVLVV
-547 NNDFISLPASIYG
+547 NNDFVTLPASIYG
-560 VPGSLYSVMIS
+560 NPGSLYSIMIS
-571 KEGYKTYTNEIRL
+571 KEGFKTYTNEIRL
-584 VENTDLHVELEKLSE
+584 VENTDLHVELEKLSSE
-599 LELTDK
+599 ELTDK
-605 VKLKVNCSKLNSI
+605 VKLNVKCSKLNSL

-639 LDIEATYPGYVTYS
+639 LDIEVTYPGYATCSS
-653 RRMSISEDT
+653 RMTISEDT
-662 DLDIVLEKSENLSTY
+662 DLNIVLEKTDTLSSY
-677 RVYVYNTTGATLTV
+677 RVYIYNTTGATLTV
-691 NDKQVA
+691 NGKQVA

-715 LEGYETYENELFIDQ
+715 LDGYETYENELFIDQ
-730 DYIININLKKKVD
+730 DYIIYINLEKIDEKL
-743 INIETVIPE
+743 I

>member
-1 MRFFFINRN
+1 MY
-10 NTSKNKIM
+10 
-18 HDFSNNF
+18 DFSNAF
-25 KERIK
+25 KEQIK
-30 SLNVQD
+30 GLNVQS
-36 ITDKILT
+36 TSAKILT
-43 VLNNAFDSV
+43 VLNNAFDSI
-52 QKVDSKV
+52 QNQDGKV
-59 LISFKEFESDSLLS
+59 LISFKEFESNSVLS

-88 TLKINNLDSLS
+88 VLKINNLNSLS
-99 IDIIKTCQNNLD
+99 IDIIKTCRTKNFD
-111 KTLENENYLTI
+111 KTLENENHLTI
-122 EKYAVQ
+122 EKYAIQ
-128 DFVTEVIKD
+128 DFVTEVVKD
-137 YFKESVTTEKV
+137 YFKESVTNEKV
-148 YTISVKPQDSLLIV
+148 YTITVSPQDALLIV
-162 NDEIVTT
+162 NDEKVTT

-180 NSEIKVYISSENYEP
+180 NSEIKVYVSHDNYEP
-195 LEETIT
+195 VEETIN

-210 FELKPVLC
+210 FDLKPVLC
-218 AFNLVTVPE
+218 TFNLVTVPE

-254 KPSSFVFSDL
+254 KPSSFVFSDP
-264 ETGYSE
+264 EYTYSE
-270 IPLVKNG
+270 IPLVKND

-295 KRLYKDITETILFE
+295 KRLYKDISKTILFE

-401 SSDLYINNLKIDST
+401 SADLYINNLKIDSGA
-415 SYSEQFIEGSV
+415 YSEKLIEGSV
-426 VDVRVEKSGYVPIV
+426 VDVRVEKSGYVPV
-440 ERFYITHDIE
+440 TERFYITHDIE
-450 KEYTL
+450 KEYVL

-496 QIKAFKS
+496 QIKVFKS

-511 IILNSDIEKKYILEE
+511 IIVNSDIEKNYVLEE
-526 VQIEKPI
+526 VQINKPI

-539 IPDATLVV
+539 VEDAVLVV
-547 NNDFISLPASIYG
+547 NNDFVTLPASIYG
-560 VPGSLYSVMIS
+560 NPGSLYSIMIS
-571 KEGYKTYTNEIRL
+571 KEGFKTYTNEIRL
-584 VENTDLHVELEKLSE
+584 VENTDLHVELEKLSSEE
-599 LELTDK
+599 LIDK
-605 VKLKVNCSKLNSI
+605 VKLNVKCSKLNSL

-639 LDIEATYPGYVTYS
+639 LDIEVTYPGYATCSS
-653 RRMSISEDT
+653 RMTISEDT
-662 DLDIVLEKSENLSTY
+662 DLNIVLEKTDNLSSY
-677 RVYVYNTTGATLTV
+677 RVYIYNTTGATLTV
-691 NDKQVA
+691 NGKQVA

-715 LEGYETYENELFIDQ
+715 LDGYETYENELFIDQ
-730 DYIININLKKKVD
+730 DYIIYINLEKIDEKL
-743 INIETVIPE
+743 I

>member
-1 MRFFFINRN
+1 MY
-10 NTSKNKIM
+10 
-18 HDFSNNF
+18 DFSNAF
-25 KERIK
+25 KEQIK
-30 SLNVQD
+30 GLNVQS
-36 ITDKILT
+36 ISAKILT
-43 VLNNAFDSV
+43 VLNNAFDSI
-52 QKVDSKV
+52 QNQDGKV
-59 LISFKEFESDSLLS
+59 LISFKEFESNSVLS

-88 TLKINNLDSLS
+88 VLKINNLNSLS
-99 IDIIKTCQNNLD
+99 IDIIKTCRTKNFD

-137 YFKESVTTEKV
+137 YFKESVTNEKV
-148 YTISVKPQDSLLIV
+148 YTITVSPQDALLIV

-180 NSEIKVYISSENYEP
+180 NSEIKVYVSHDNYEP
-195 LEETIT
+195 VEETIT

-218 AFNLVTVPE
+218 EFNLVTVPE

-254 KPSSFVFSDL
+254 KPSSFVFSDP
-264 ETGYSE
+264 EYTYSE
-270 IPLVKNG
+270 IPLVKND

-295 KRLYKDITETILFE
+295 KRLYKDISETILFE
-309 RDIFEVLDLE
+309 RDIFKVLDLE

-401 SSDLYINNLKIDST
+401 SADLYINNLKIDSNT
-415 SYSEQFIEGSV
+415 YSEKLIEGSV
-426 VDVRVEKSGYVPIV
+426 VDVRVEKSGYVPV
-440 ERFYITHDIE
+440 AERFYITHDIE
-450 KEYTL
+450 KEYVL

-496 QIKAFKS
+496 QIKVFKS

-511 IILNSDIEKKYILEE
+511 IIVNSDIEKNYVLEE
-526 VQIEKPI
+526 VQINKPI

-539 IPDATLVV
+539 VEDAVLVV
-547 NNDFISLPASIYG
+547 NNDFVTLPASIYG
-560 VPGSLYSVMIS
+560 NPGSLYSIMIS
-571 KEGYKTYTNEIRL
+571 KEGFKTYTNEIRL
-584 VENTDLHVELEKLSE
+584 VENTDLHVELEKLSSE
-599 LELTDK
+599 ELTDK
-605 VKLKVNCSKLNSI
+605 VKLNVKCSKLNSL

-639 LDIEATYPGYVTYS
+639 LDIEVTYPGYATCSS
-653 RRMSISEDT
+653 RMTISEDT
-662 DLDIVLEKSENLSTY
+662 DLNIVLEKTDNLSSY
-677 RVYVYNTTGATLTV
+677 RVYIYNTTGATLTV
-691 NDKQVA
+691 NGKQVA

-715 LEGYETYENELFIDQ
+715 LDGYETYENELFIDQ
-730 DYIININLKKKVD
+730 DYIIYINLEKIDEKL
-743 INIETVIPE
+743 I

>member
-1 MRFFFINRN
+1 MY
-10 NTSKNKIM
+10 
-18 HDFSNNF
+18 DFSNAF
-25 KERIK
+25 KEQIK
-30 SLNVQD
+30 GLNVQS
-36 ITDKILT
+36 ISAKILT
-43 VLNNAFDSV
+43 VLNNAFDSI
-52 QKVDSKV
+52 QNQDGKV
-59 LISFKEFESDSLLS
+59 LISFKEFESNSVLS

-88 TLKINNLDSLS
+88 VLKINNLNSLS
-99 IDIIKTCQNNLD
+99 IDIIKTCRTKNFD

-122 EKYAVQ
+122 EKYAIQ
-128 DFVTEVIKD
+128 DFVTEVVKD
-137 YFKESVTTEKV
+137 YFKESVTNEKV
-148 YTISVKPQDSLLIV
+148 YTITVSPQDALLIV
-162 NDEIVTT
+162 NDEKVTT

-180 NSEIKVYISSENYEP
+180 NSEIKVYVSHDNYEP
-195 LEETIT
+195 VEETIN

-254 KPSSFVFSDL
+254 KPSSFVFSDP
-264 ETGYSE
+264 EYTYSE
-270 IPLVKNG
+270 IPLVKND

-295 KRLYKDITETILFE
+295 KRLYKDISKTILFE

-401 SSDLYINNLKIDST
+401 SADLYINNLKIDSN
-415 SYSEQFIEGSV
+415 SYSEKLIEGSV
-426 VDVRVEKSGYVPIV
+426 VDVRVEKSGYVPV
-440 ERFYITHDIE
+440 TERFYITHDIE
-450 KEYTL
+450 KEYVL

-496 QIKAFKS
+496 QIKVFKS

-511 IILNSDIEKKYILEE
+511 IIVNSDIEKNYILEE
-526 VQIEKPI
+526 VQINKPI

-539 IPDATLVV
+539 VEDAVLVV
-547 NNDFISLPASIYG
+547 NNDFVTLPASIYG
-560 VPGSLYSVMIS
+560 VPGSLYSIMIS

-584 VENTDLHVELEKLSE
+584 VENTDLHVELEKLSSE
-599 LELTDK
+599 ELTDI
-605 VKLKVNCSKLNSI
+605 VKLNVKCSKLNSL

-639 LDIEATYPGYVTYS
+639 LDIEVTYPGYATCSS
-653 RRMSISEDT
+653 RMTISEDT
-662 DLDIVLEKSENLSTY
+662 DLNIVLEKTDNLSSY
-677 RVYVYNTTGATLTV
+677 RVYIYNTTGATLTV
-691 NDKQVA
+691 NGKQVA

-715 LEGYETYENELFIDQ
+715 LDGYETYENELFIDQ
-730 DYIININLKKKVD
+730 DYIIYINLEKIDEKL
-743 INIETVIPE
+743 I

>member
-1 MRFFFINRN
+1 MY
-10 NTSKNKIM
+10 
-18 HDFSNNF
+18 DFSNAF
-25 KERIK
+25 KEQIK
-30 SLNVQD
+30 GLNVQS
-36 ITDKILT
+36 ISAKILT
-43 VLNNAFDSV
+43 VLNNAFDSI
-52 QKVDSKV
+52 QNQDGKV
-59 LISFKEFESDSLLS
+59 LISFKEFESNSLLS

-88 TLKINNLDSLS
+88 VLKINNLNSLS
-99 IDIIKTCQNNLD
+99 IDIIKTCRTKNFD

-122 EKYAVQ
+122 EKYAIQ

-137 YFKESVTTEKV
+137 YFKETVTNEKV
-148 YTISVKPQDSLLIV
+148 YTISVKPQDALLIV
-162 NDEIVTT
+162 NDEKVTT

-180 NSEIKVYISSENYEP
+180 NSEIKVYVCHDNYDP
-195 LEETIT
+195 VEETVN

-218 AFNLVTVPE
+218 TFNLVTVPE

-254 KPSSFVFSDL
+254 KPSSFVFSDP
-264 ETGYSE
+264 EYTYSE
-270 IPLVKNG
+270 IPLVKND

-295 KRLYKDITETILFE
+295 KRLYKDISETILFE
-309 RDIFEVLDLE
+309 RDIFKVLDLE

-394 FDIKVED
+394 FDIRVED
-401 SSDLYINNLKIDST
+401 SADLYINNLKIDSN
-415 SYSEQFIEGSV
+415 SYSEKLIEGSV
-426 VDVRVEKSGYVPIV
+426 VDVRVEKSGYVPV
-440 ERFYITHDIE
+440 TERFYITHDIE
-450 KEYTL
+450 KEYVL

-481 VTNPYTGMFTENSEI
+481 VTNPYTGMYTENSEI
-496 QIKAFKS
+496 QIKVFKS

-511 IILNSDIEKKYILEE
+511 IIVNSDIEKNYVLEE
-526 VQIEKPI
+526 VQINKPI

-539 IPDATLVV
+539 VEDATLVV
-547 NNDFISLPASIYG
+547 NNDFVTLPASIYG
-560 VPGSLYSVMIS
+560 NPGSLYSIMIS
-571 KEGYKTYTNEIRL
+571 KEGFKTYTNEIRL
-584 VENTDLHVELEKLSE
+584 VENTDLHVELEKLSSE
-599 LELTDK
+599 ELTDI
-605 VKLKVNCSKLNSI
+605 VKLNVKCSKLNSL

-639 LDIEATYPGYVTYS
+639 LDIEVTYPGYATCSS
-653 RRMSISEDT
+653 RMTISEDT
-662 DLDIVLEKSENLSTY
+662 DLNIVLEKTDNLSSY
-677 RVYVYNTTGATLTV
+677 RVYIYNTTGATLTV
-691 NDKQVA
+691 NGKQVA
-697 APYVSDF
+697 APYVADF

-715 LEGYETYENELFIDQ
+715 LDGYETYENELFIDQ
-730 DYIININLKKKVD
+730 DYIIYINLEKIDEKL
-743 INIETVIPE
+743 I

>member
-1 MRFFFINRN
+1 MY
-10 NTSKNKIM
+10 
-18 HDFSNNF
+18 DFSNAF
-25 KERIK
+25 KEQIK
-30 SLNVQD
+30 GLNVQS
-36 ITDKILT
+36 ISAKILT
-43 VLNNAFDSV
+43 VLNNAFDSI
-52 QKVDSKV
+52 QNQDGKV
-59 LISFKEFESDSLLS
+59 LISFKEFESNSVLN
-73 HIFTVNVDF
+73 HVFTVNVDF

-88 TLKINNLDSLS
+88 VLKINNLNSLS
-99 IDIIKTCQNNLD
+99 IDIIKTCRTKNFD

-122 EKYAVQ
+122 EKYAIQ

-137 YFKESVTTEKV
+137 YFKESIVNEKV
-148 YTISVKPQDSLLIV
+148 YTITVSPQDALLIV
-162 NDEIVTT
+162 NDEKVTT

-180 NSEIKVYISSENYEP
+180 NSEIKVYVSHDNYEP
-195 LEETIT
+195 VEETIA

-210 FELKPVLC
+210 FDLKPVLC
-218 AFNLVTVPE
+218 TFNLVTVPE

-254 KPSSFVFSDL
+254 KPSSFVFSDP
-264 ETGYSE
+264 EYTYSE
-270 IPLVKNG
+270 IPLVKND

-295 KRLYKDITETILFE
+295 KRLYKDISKTILFE

-401 SSDLYINNLKIDST
+401 SADLYINNLKIDSN
-415 SYSEQFIEGSV
+415 SYSEKLIEGSV
-426 VDVRVEKSGYVPIV
+426 VDVRVEKSGYVPV
-440 ERFYITHDIE
+440 TERFYITHDIE

-472 AYLILNGQQ
+472 AYLMLNGQQ

-496 QIKAFKS
+496 QIKVFKS

-511 IILNSDIEKKYILEE
+511 IIVNSDIEKNYVLEE
-526 VQIEKPI
+526 VQINKPI

-539 IPDATLVV
+539 VEDATLVV
-547 NNDFISLPASIYG
+547 NNDFVTLPASIYG
-560 VPGSLYSVMIS
+560 NPGSLYSIMIS
-571 KEGYKTYTNEIRL
+571 KEGFKTYTNEIRL
-584 VENTDLHVELEKLSE
+584 VENTDLHVELEKLSSE
-599 LELTDK
+599 ELTDK
-605 VKLKVNCSKLNSI
+605 VKLNVKCSKLNSL

-639 LDIEATYPGYVTYS
+639 LDIEVTYPGYATCSS
-653 RRMSISEDT
+653 RMTISEDT
-662 DLDIVLEKSENLSTY
+662 DLNIVLEKTDNLSSY
-677 RVYVYNTTGATLTV
+677 RVYIYNTTGATLTV
-691 NDKQVA
+691 NGKQVA

-715 LEGYETYENELFIDQ
+715 LDGYETYENELFIDQ
-730 DYIININLKKKVD
+730 DYIIYINLEKIDEKL
-743 INIETVIPE
+743 I

>member
-1 MRFFFINRN
+1 MY
-10 NTSKNKIM
+10 
-18 HDFSNNF
+18 DFSNAF
-25 KERIK
+25 KEQIK
-30 SLNVQD
+30 GLNVQS
-36 ITDKILT
+36 ISAKILT
-43 VLNNAFDSV
+43 VLNNAFDSI
-52 QKVDSKV
+52 QNQDGKV
-59 LISFKEFESDSLLS
+59 LISFKEFESNSVLS

-88 TLKINNLDSLS
+88 VLKINNLNSLS
-99 IDIIKTCQNNLD
+99 IDIIKTCRTKNFD

-122 EKYAVQ
+122 EKYAIQ

-137 YFKESVTTEKV
+137 YFKESVTNEKV
-148 YTISVKPQDSLLIV
+148 YTITVSPQDALLIV
-162 NDEIVTT
+162 NDEKVTT

-180 NSEIKVYISSENYEP
+180 NSEIKVYVSHDNYEP
-195 LEETIT
+195 VEETIN

-254 KPSSFVFSDL
+254 KPSSFVFSDP
-264 ETGYSE
+264 EYTYSE
-270 IPLVKNG
+270 IPLVKND

-295 KRLYKDITETILFE
+295 KRLYKDISKTILFE

-401 SSDLYINNLKIDST
+401 SADLYINNLKIDSGA
-415 SYSEQFIEGSV
+415 YSEKLIEGSV
-426 VDVRVEKSGYVPIV
+426 VDVRVEKSGYVPV
-440 ERFYITHDIE
+440 TERFYITHDIE
-450 KEYTL
+450 KEYVL

-496 QIKAFKS
+496 QIKVFKS

-511 IILNSDIEKKYILEE
+511 IIVNSDIEKNYVLEE
-526 VQIEKPI
+526 VQINKPI

-539 IPDATLVV
+539 VEDAVLVV
-547 NNDFISLPASIYG
+547 NNDFVTLPASIYG
-560 VPGSLYSVMIS
+560 VPGSLYSIMIS
-571 KEGYKTYTNEIRL
+571 KEGFKTYTNEIRL
-584 VENTDLHVELEKLSE
+584 VENTDLHVELEKLSSE
-599 LELTDK
+599 ELTDI
-605 VKLKVNCSKLNSI
+605 VKLNVKCSKLNSL

-639 LDIEATYPGYVTYS
+639 LDIEVTYPGYATCSS
-653 RRMSISEDT
+653 RMTISEDT
-662 DLDIVLEKSENLSTY
+662 DLNIVLEKTDNLSSY
-677 RVYVYNTTGATLTV
+677 RVYIYNTTGATLTV
-691 NDKQVA
+691 NGKQVA

-715 LEGYETYENELFIDQ
+715 LDGYETYENELFIDQ
-730 DYIININLKKKVD
+730 DYIIYINLEKIDEKL
-743 INIETVIPE
+743 I